1 MNLLVDTHIV
11 IWSLLEPEKISPNFI
26 RDIVSPANQIWVS
39 SITVWEIV
47 TKIKVGK
54 LTLEEGFCDQIS
66 GQGFQIVPFE
76 SSHAL
81 RVLNLPLHH
90 RDPFDRGLMAHA
102 SFEKFKFYTADRT
115 LSLYSDQLDLV
126 MMD

>member
-1 MNLLVDTHIV
+1 M